1 MKKNNISLILSA
13 LIFLLPQM
21 NSCSQSQ
28 GWYSYVPSASSA
40 LQSFKDYGSAFVQ
53 GAAGRAGRAFGSVAG
68 SIKSLSTE
76 AQVALFFAVAG
87 ALAVA
92 GYQIY
97 YSLPNGKEIKQITPE
112 TPKNVNIE
120 DETTAKSTEKKTIKK
135 ADSSLLKPQQPA
147 EFVDVEKSQQIEQPQ
162 SMVVTSEEKI
172 SESSSRKEQIE
183 TPAQQELQIQLEQEH
198 SEAFEHSEKES
209 PVYKTVQI
217 AKESYE
223 GLKQIQPPHVTP
235 SSMTTTTTTDVP
247 TIVKKSQKPVSI
259 PIKLR
264 NATTHNLFKYT
275 TDDDCGKPG
284 AGSKLEKT
292 KKVDNFITAELYY
305 DENEKITNII
315 LKNAMKDSNQIESFC
330 IKMDNDLSKT
340 ISHNE
345 ILYFK
350 AILRN
355 NFPTI
360 EKTKNIKDVELAVG
374 LGGTSGWMKSQ
385 IITVDLN
392 VLPNNKYTPSN
403 QTDAPQI
410 KFLREKLLDGQKL
423 FPLVLHN
430 EYDDVIYTKESINT
444 LIDAANCDDNAS
456 KIIKKNETHH
466 TFGTV
471 LLEYGETN
479 NITNI
484 TFQRYTEN
492 RSITTFCVKP
502 CTKGVSYQT
511 LYGKL
516 STLRDNM
523 LKNNNIAKK
532 INEKSVFQLNLR
544 QSEQTKKSWI
554 HQLTPYEVDLE
565 LRNTSS
571 NDSMLFLPTIQ

>member
-120 DETTAKSTEKKTIKK
+120 DETTAKSTEKKSIK

-198 SEAFEHSEKES
+198 PEAFEHSEEES
-209 PVYKTVQI
+209 PVYKTVQST
-217 AKESYE
+217 KESYE

-235 SSMTTTTTTDVP
+235 SSTITTTTTVAP
-247 TIVKKSQKPVSI
+247 TIVKKSQEPVSI
-259 PIKLR
+259 SIKLR

-410 KFLREKLLDGQKL
+410 KFLREKLLDDQKL

-471 LLEYGETN
+471 LLKYDETN
-479 NITNI
+479 NIKDI
-484 TFQRYTEN
+484 IFQRYTEN
-492 RSITTFCVKP
+492 KPIETFCVKS
-502 CTKGVSYQT
+502 CTKGASYQT
-511 LYGKL
+511 LYGRL

-523 LKNNNIAKK
+523 LKNKNNIATK
-532 INEKSVFQLNLR
+532 INAQSFFQLNLR
-544 QSEQTKKSWI
+544 PPNQTQNSWMPI
-554 HQLTPYEVDLE
+554 PLTSYEVNLE
-565 LRNTSS
+565 LRNTLS
-571 NDSMLFLPTIQ
+571 NKADLTID